1 MSNKYFRV
9 GLIPEAASEED
20 LYEVPPANVAIL
32 KSLRVTNDS
41 AARSSIT
48 IVQYGALGT
57 TPLYLLKGFVLP
69 VSASFDLLNGVP
81 CILQEGDKIAVE
93 SSEDDVNFYLSYLE
107 VDRT

>member
-1 MSNKYFRV
+1 MSNKYFRA
-9 GLIPEAASEED
+9 GLIPDANTEVD
-20 LYEVPPANVAIL
+20 LYEVPAANVAIL

-41 AARSSIT
+41 TARASIT

-57 TPLYLLKGFVLP
+57 TALYLLKGFVLP
-69 VSASFDLLNGVP
+69 VSATFDLFNGISCV
-81 CILQEGDKIAVE
+81 LQEGDKIAVE